1 MFDYRNAGEIL
12 FSLIAIVV
20 SFTIHEYSHAFISTV
35 QGDDT
40 PKIYGRLT
48 LNPVAHIDIMG
59 FICLFLFR
67 FGWAKPV
74 PISSKNYKN
83 PRLGII
89 LTSLAGPLSNL
100 VLAFITIVVV
110 FVANPQSEAIGYFL
124 DQLLLIN
131 VGLAVF
137 NLIPV
142 PPLDGS
148 KIIGEIF
155 GGKVSVF
162 LFNMERYGIMI
173 LFALLWIFP
182 PVSQFLSNTIYWII
196 NGMANLAGMLV

>member
-1 MFDYRNAGEIL
+1 MFDYRNAGEII

-35 QGDDT
+35 QGDDI
-40 PKIYGRLT
+40 PKTYGRLT
-48 LNPVAHIDIMG
+48 LNPAAHIDIMG
-59 FICLFLFR
+59 FICLFLFK

-100 VLAFITIVVV
+100 ILAFITILVI
-110 FVANPQSEAIGYFL
+110 FTTYPQSEAIGYFL
-124 DQLLLIN
+124 EQLLLIN

-148 KIIGEIF
+148 KIIAEIF
-155 GGKVSVF
+155 GGKVAIF
-162 LFNMERYGIMI
+162 IYNIKRAGIMI
-173 LFALLWIFP
+173 LLILLWIP
-182 PVSQFLSNTIYWII
+182 QVSQFLTTTIFWII
-196 NGMANLAGMLV
+196 NGMGNLAGMLV

>member
-1 MFDYRNAGEIL
+1 MFDYRNAGEII

-35 QGDDT
+35 QGDDI
-40 PKIYGRLT
+40 PKTYGRLT
-48 LNPVAHIDIMG
+48 LNPAAHIDIMG
-59 FICLFLFR
+59 FICLFLFK

-100 VLAFITIVVV
+100 ILAFISIIVVSITY
-110 FVANPQSEAIGYFL
+110 PQSEAISYFL
-124 DQLLLIN
+124 VQLIFIN

-137 NLIPV
+137 NLIPI

-155 GGKVSVF
+155 GGKVAVF
-162 LFNMERYGIMI
+162 LFNIQRGGMMI
-173 LFALLWIFP
+173 IFILLWLP
-182 PVSQFLSNTIYWII
+182 PVSQFFTNTIIWIVTEM
-196 NGMANLAGMLV
+196 GNLAGMLV

>member
-1 MFDYRNAGEIL
+1 MFDYRNAGEII

-40 PKIYGRLT
+40 PKTYGRLT
-48 LNPVAHIDIMG
+48 LNPAAHIDIMG
-59 FICLFLFR
+59 FICLFLFK

-89 LTSLAGPLSNL
+89 LTSIAGPFSNL
-100 VLAFITIVVV
+100 ILAFISIIVLTITY
-110 FVANPQSEAIGYFL
+110 PQSEAINYFL
-124 DQLLLIN
+124 MQLIFIN

-137 NLIPV
+137 NLIPI

-155 GGKVSVF
+155 GGKVAVF
-162 LFNMERYGIMI
+162 LFNIQRGGIMI
-173 LFALLWIFP
+173 IFILLWLP
-182 PVSQFLSNTIYWII
+182 PVSQFISNTIIWII
-196 NGMANLAGMLV
+196 NIMGNLAGMLV

>member
-1 MFDYRNAGEIL
+1 MFDYRNAGEII

-40 PKIYGRLT
+40 PKVYGRLT
-48 LNPVAHIDIMG
+48 LNPAAHIDIVG
-59 FICLFLFR
+59 FITLFIFR

-89 LTSLAGPLSNL
+89 LTSVAGPFSNL
-100 VLAFITIVVV
+100 LLAFISIIVITITY
-110 FVANPQSEAIGYFL
+110 PQSEAINYFL
-124 DQLLLIN
+124 MQLIFIN

-137 NLIPV
+137 NLIPI

-155 GGKVSVF
+155 GGKVAVF
-162 LFNMERYGIMI
+162 LFNMQRYGIMI

-182 PVSQFLSNTIYWII
+182 PASQFLSNTIIWII
-196 NGMANLAGMLV
+196 TIMGNLAGMLV

>member
-1 MFDYRNAGEIL
+1 MFDYRNAGEII

-40 PKIYGRLT
+40 PKVYGRLT
-48 LNPVAHIDIMG
+48 LNPAAHIDIVG
-59 FICLFLFR
+59 FITLFIFR

-89 LTSLAGPLSNL
+89 LTSVAGPFSNL
-100 VLAFITIVVV
+100 VLAFISIIVITITY
-110 FVANPQSEAIGYFL
+110 PQSEAINYFL
-124 DQLLLIN
+124 MQLIFIN

-137 NLIPV
+137 NLIPI

-155 GGKVSVF
+155 GGKVAVF
-162 LFNMERYGIMI
+162 LFNMQRYGIMI

-182 PVSQFLSNTIYWII
+182 PASQFLSNTIIWII
-196 NGMANLAGMLV
+196 TIMGNLAGMLV